1 MFEGERM
8 SRCGWRVV
16 VNAAAS
22 PALAWTCSLVPYRF
36 SLRALLFQF
45 EDHLDLADAP
55 AWQ

>member
-16 VNAAAS
+16 VNASAS
-22 PALAWTCSLVPYRF
+22 PVPSWTSSPVHYRF
-36 SLRALLFQF
+36 SLQTLLFQF
-45 EDHLDLADAP
+45 EDHLDLADAA